1 MDIIDAQLHL
11 PHPWSDWTHGEES
24 YPSLL
29 TEIVLAQMDAAGVD
43 AAILVSHPE
52 IAPAEWCE
60 AAVARH
66 PGRLATV
73 LTLDE
78 TSPDI
83 ADQVARAGKEPGVLG
98 LRVNLAFPPD
108 AVERLRAG
116 AYEQLLIAAEQ
127 HRMPVCLLASGVLPD
142 IATVARSHPEL
153 PLIID
158 HMGLN
163 QPPLIP
169 ADDPPWRDLGHLL
182 ALAELPNVFVK
193 LSGAPT
199 LSTKAYP
206 YPDIWPHLLRVL
218 GAFGADRCMWA
229 TDQHRV
235 FGRLHGFDPV
245 PMYPGYHSYAQGL
258 HYLLDQPELSKS
270 DKTALLGG
278 TTRQVMSW
286 PPAPLPAADGRRADV
301 GPRGAAMGR

>member
-11 PHPWSDWTHGEES
+11 PRPWSQWAHGDES
-24 YPSLL
+24 YPHLL
-29 TEIVLAQMDAAGVD
+29 SEVVLAQMDAAGVD
-43 AAILVSHPE
+43 AAVLVSHPDV
-52 IAPAEWCE
+52 APVEWCK

-83 ADQVARAGKEPGVLG
+83 AGQVARAREEPGVLG
-98 LRVNLAFPPD
+98 LRVNIAFPPA

-116 AYEQLLIAAEQ
+116 AYEKLLTAAEQ
-127 HRMPVCLLASGVLPD
+127 HRMPVCFLASGVLSD
-142 IATVARSHPEL
+142 VAPVAHAHPEL
-153 PLIID
+153 PLVID

-163 QPPLIP
+163 QPPFAP
-169 ADDPPWRDLGHLL
+169 ADEPPWRDLGQLL
-182 ALAELPNVFVK
+182 SLAELPNVFVK

-199 LSTKAYP
+199 LSTRTYP
-206 YPDIWPHLLRVL
+206 YPDVWARLRQIL
-218 GAFGADRCMWA
+218 DAFGADRCMWA

-245 PMYPGYHSYAQGL
+245 PRYPGYHSYAQGL
-258 HYLLDQPELSKS
+258 HYLLDRPELSKS
-270 DKTALLGG
+270 ERTALFGG
-278 TTRQVMSW
+278 TTRRIMGW
-286 PPAPLPAADGRRADV
+286 PPAQSPAAESHRLAN
-301 GPRGAAMGR
+301 